1 MEENYKICFRNIEKL
16 WNVSI
21 YFNDVKNILN
31 CEIKKDSFGKEN
43 LIFNPK
49 IIYGT
54 DDFEKQNEINKF
66 FLEQISKIQK
76 RKKIIFEMTI
86 KDRDCFLKNKK
97 DNRKTFLIKMKD
109 NKHVVCCLFLY
120 HFFFYKINNT
130 I

>member
-21 YFNDVKNILN
+21 YFNDIKNILN

-66 FLEQISKIQK
+66 FFGANFKNSKEK
-76 RKKIIFEMTI
+76 ENYF
-86 KDRDCFLKNKK
+86 
-97 DNRKTFLIKMKD
+97 
-109 NKHVVCCLFLY
+109 
-120 HFFFYKINNT
+120 
-130 I
+130 